1 MELPPYFD
9 FATGAWKLEEP
20 VDEFN
25 VEQLELAHRLDQE
38 NLTLGGE
45 GGTKLQCEAC
55 KIPAEYLFV
64 KLQPET
70 IWCTSC
76 RVQGMAEVV
85 LADAGAY
92 AKEQYIRNLAL
103 AQDLGTH
110 RPDIFNSIENDLRR
124 GVGPLVPFFIY
135 A

>member
-9 FATGAWKLEEP
+9 FATGAWKLEEQI
-20 VDEFN
+20 DAFN
-25 VEQLELAHRLDQE
+25 VEQIELAHWLDQE

-55 KIPAEYLFV
+55 NIPAEYLRV
-64 KLQPET
+64 KLQPEK

-76 RVQGMAEVV
+76 GVQGLAEVV

-92 AKEQYIRNLAL
+92 AKEQYIRNLAR

-110 RPDIFNSIENDLRR
+110 RPDMFNSIANHLRR
-124 GVGPLVPFFIY
+124 DAGPRVPFFIY
-135 A
+135 T